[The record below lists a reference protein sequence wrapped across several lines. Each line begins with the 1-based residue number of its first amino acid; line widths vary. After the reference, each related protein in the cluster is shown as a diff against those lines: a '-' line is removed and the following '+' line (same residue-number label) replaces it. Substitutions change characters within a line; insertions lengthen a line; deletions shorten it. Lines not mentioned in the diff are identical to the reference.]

1 MKMITYIYIF
11 ALYILL
17 TPGFLRKTKLHMQN
31 YLLYSLVFSLVLY
44 LTYDLVNKKNIESYN
59 EYDVDVKGVNSL
71 VDLIKTQFGSSG
83 SGEKKIDIHNQIA
96 GSQGN
101 NNINCW
107 NALGKNQ
114 KELEIIKV
122 QLDSFAGTKKDI
134 DKLNNQLNTLKQ
146 QVDGLDDKL
155 IGSKG
160 TNKKIDNLNIQIK
173 NYQGEIDK
181 LQQQITLYN
190 ETDEDIKKINNQIA
204 TLQSEITDLNLKIT
218 DCTDLNAKNTTTVNT
233 LNTTIKNQ
241 EESITNLQNKIS
253 NNVDCPPPTGPYGE
267 KVYVYNGSF
276 AICING
282 RDKNQF
288 KCMYMPGWSGTLT
301 NDASNLQEAYEYAQ
315 KNPNLFIED
324 RINSNSTMVWTSTNT
339 WSSQSGYWCYM
350 LYNGQPI
357 AAWDYPSASANG
369 GAAC

>member
-204 TLQSEITDLNLKIT
+204 TLQSEITNLNLKIT

-267 KVYVYNGSF
+267 KVYVYNGPY
-276 AICING
+276 AICIKG
-282 RDKNQF
+282 RDVNQF
-288 KCMYMPGWSGTLT
+288 KCMYMPAYSGTLT
-301 NDASNLQEAYEYAQ
+301 DDASNLQEAYEYAQ
-315 KNPNLFIED
+315 KNSSIFKEMTMNG
-324 RINSNSTMVWTSTNT
+324 SNDNMVWYGGG
-339 WSSQSGYWCYM
+339 WSSESGYWCYI
-350 LYNGQPI
+350 LYNEQPI
-357 AAWDYPSASANG
+357 AAWDYPMASANG
-369 GAAC
+369 DPPC